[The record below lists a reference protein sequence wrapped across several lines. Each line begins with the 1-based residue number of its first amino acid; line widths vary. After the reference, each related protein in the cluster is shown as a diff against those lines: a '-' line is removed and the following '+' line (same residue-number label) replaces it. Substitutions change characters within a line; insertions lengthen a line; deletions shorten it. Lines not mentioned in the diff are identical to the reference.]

1 MTSTPGAMELE
12 ALRIPLTG
20 YCYRMLGGSSETEDA
35 VQETLLRAFRRLD
48 TFDPAR
54 ARLTTWA
61 HRIAHNVCVDLLR
74 ASGRRASP
82 MDISELGEP
91 GEFGEPAAPGT
102 YVEPMPGSRLTTATD
117 PAQRIV
123 ERESIRLAFVA
134 ALQLLTP
141 PQRAALILRDVLSF
155 SAAETAE
162 IMDSS
167 AAAVDS
173 ALHRARATLAGHGPA
188 PTSEAIAHELA
199 ERYVRAFETHD
210 VDALVAV
217 LHTDVTTSMPPV
229 RWWMRGAATVA
240 SLVAASDACAAD
252 RLLVTDINGQL
263 GFGQYRPDDT
273 GVLKPFALV
282 ALEFRDERIGHTTTF
297 LGTAERFAEFGLP
310 TRL

>member
-1 MTSTPGAMELE
+1 MELE

-35 VQETLLRAFRRLD
+35 VQETLLRAFREIG

-74 ASGRRASP
+74 AAGRRASP
-82 MDISELGEP
+82 MDIDELGEP
-91 GEFGEPAAPGT
+91 GVFGEPMAPGT
-102 YVEPMPGSRLTTATD
+102 CVEPMPGPGLIATTD
-117 PAQRIV
+117 PAQRVV

-134 ALQLLTP
+134 VLQLLTP
-141 PQRAALILRDVLSF
+141 PQRGALILRDVLSF

-162 IMDSS
+162 ILGSS
-167 AAAVDS
+167 TAAVNS
-173 ALHRARATLAGHGPA
+173 ALQRARATLAEHRTTA
-188 PTSEAIAHELA
+188 VSDATAHDLA
-199 ERYVRAFETHD
+199 ERYVRAFESHD
-210 VDALVAV
+210 VNGLVAV
-217 LHTDVTTSMPPV
+217 LHTDVTTSMPPL
-229 RWWMRGAATVA
+229 RWWMRGATTVA
-240 SLVAASDACAAD
+240 GLVAASDACAAD
-252 RLLVTDINGQL
+252 RLLVTDINGQI

-297 LGTAERFAEFGLP
+297 LGTGDRFAEFGLP
-310 TRL
+310 ARL